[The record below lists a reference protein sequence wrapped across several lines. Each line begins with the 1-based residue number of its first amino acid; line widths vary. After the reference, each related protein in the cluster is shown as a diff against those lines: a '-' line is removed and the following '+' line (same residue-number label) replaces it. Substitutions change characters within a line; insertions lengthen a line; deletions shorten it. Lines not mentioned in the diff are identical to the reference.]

1 MRSRESSLKGYEEIM
16 KNTNNRNVQLN
27 EMDRWQKENESEE
40 NFVGKA
46 VQGVVECE
54 KGEEKK

>member
-1 MRSRESSLKGYEEIM
+1 
-16 KNTNNRNVQLN
+16 
-27 EMDRWQKENESEE
+27 MDRWQKENEPEE